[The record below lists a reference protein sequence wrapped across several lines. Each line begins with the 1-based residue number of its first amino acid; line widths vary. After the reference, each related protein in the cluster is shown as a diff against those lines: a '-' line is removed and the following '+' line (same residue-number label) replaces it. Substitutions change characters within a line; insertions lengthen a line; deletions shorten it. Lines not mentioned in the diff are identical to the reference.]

1 MPSRFIDATLKDNGS
16 LFASYLA
23 LELAESTYSESKN
36 PPYTRLKVPRK
47 FKSTSVARLQ
57 DMEAEGYGMQELKKE
72 ILAARNRRKKIES
85 M

>member
-16 LFASYLA
+16 LFTSYLV
-23 LELAESTYSESKN
+23 LELAESTYSESKA

-47 FKSTSVARLQ
+47 SKSTSVARLQ

-72 ILAARNRRKKIES
+72 ILAARNRRKKIEG